1 MLGELG
7 LGANVEI
14 KAARGLATATGAA
27 AADLISRLWPPQLP
41 PPLISSFLPRALAA
55 ARDRYPASARGLL
68 VRAVPR
74 HWRVR
79 AKSLGC
85 VSIHADHRHLRPAIV
100 AEIRDSGY
108 AVLAYTVNDAAR
120 ARELF
125 GWGVASVFSDV
136 PHMILGGAPGSLPR
150 APVLPDPAG
159 APHQG
164 AVG

>member
-1 MLGELG
+1 
-7 LGANVEI
+7 
-14 KAARGLATATGAA
+14 
-27 AADLISRLWPPQLP
+27 
-41 PPLISSFLPRALAA
+41 
-55 ARDRYPASARGLL
+55 
-68 VRAVPR
+68 
-74 HWRVR
+74 
-79 AKSLGC
+79 

-136 PHMILGGAPGSLPR
+136 PHMILGGAPGGLPR
-150 APVLPDPAG
+150 APILPDPAA